1 MPILCIDM
9 IEIIQGTQQ
18 NVGEDG
24 DNVTS
29 KYAEINAIESKLNR
43 MKGTYKDV
51 ANEISIN
58 IVDSL

>member
-1 MPILCIDM
+1 M